1 MTLAHSAGPV
11 AGRLSPEAVR
21 SASFPRRR
29 RGYDEQEVMSFL
41 DMLAGQIQAGNVE
54 RASMRAEVA
63 QLREEIARLNEV
75 RQQEAEQRAEPE
87 GGTRIEISVHAVSLL
102 SQAQQAADTAVAEA
116 EQYSRDLV
124 TAART
129 QYQEILQRAQEAA
142 SNAVQQLPVATPM
155 QAEAV
160 AAQGYSVPVQ
170 EIEYVRTF
178 AQVAQ
183 VQLRSVLDAL
193 AKEVD
198 RLGQLPQLDNRP
210 TSLDLAQWQGGSVPN
225 PRAGQ

>member
-1 MTLAHSAGPV
+1 MTIAQNSAGPL

-29 RGYDEQEVMSFL
+29 RGYDEEEVTSFL
-41 DMLAGQIQAGNVE
+41 EMLAGQIQAGNVE
-54 RASMRAEVA
+54 RASMRAELS
-63 QLREEIARLNEV
+63 QLREEVARLNEAS
-75 RQQEAEQRAEPE
+75 QQQAAEPE
-87 GGTRIEISVHAVSLL
+87 SGTRVEISVHAVSLL

-142 SNAVQQLPVATPM
+142 STAVEQLPVATPM

-160 AAQGYSVPVQ
+160 AAQGYSIPVQ

-193 AKEVD
+193 TKEVD
-198 RLGQLPQLDNRP
+198 RLGDLPQLDNRP
-210 TSLDLAQWQGGSVPN
+210 NSMDLAQWHQGGVPN

>member
-1 MTLAHSAGPV
+1 
-11 AGRLSPEAVR
+11 VR

-29 RGYDEQEVMSFL
+29 RGFDEEEVTSFL
-41 DMLAGQIQAGNVE
+41 DVVAGQIQAGNVE
-54 RASMRAEVA
+54 RASMRAELT
-63 QLREEIARLNEV
+63 QLRDEVARLNEA
-75 RQQEAEQRAEPE
+75 RQQQAQQQPVEPE
-87 GGTRIEISVHAVSLL
+87 VSARVEISVHAVSLL
-102 SQAQQAADTAVAEA
+102 SQAQQAADSAVAEA

-142 SNAVQQLPVATPM
+142 TNAVQQLPVAVEP
-155 QAEAV
+155 EGV
-160 AAQGYSVPVQ
+160 AQGYSIPVQ

-193 AKEVD
+193 TKEVD

-210 TSLDLAQWQGGSVPN
+210 ASLDLTEWHQTGVPN
-225 PRAGQ
+225 PRNGQ

>member
-1 MTLAHSAGPV
+1 VTLAQGSAGPV

-29 RGYDEQEVMSFL
+29 RGYDEEEVSSFL

-54 RASMRAEVA
+54 RASMRAEIA
-63 QLREEIARLNEV
+63 QLREEVVRLNEA
-75 RQQEAEQRAEPE
+75 RQQKQAEEP
-87 GGTRIEISVHAVSLL
+87 GTGTRIEISVHAVSLL

-129 QYQEILQRAQEAA
+129 QYQEILQRAQEVA
-142 SNAVQQLPVATPM
+142 SDAVQQLPVAATVQQP
-155 QAEAV
+155 EAI
-160 AAQGYSVPVQ
+160 AAQGYSIPVQ

-193 AKEVD
+193 TKEVD

-210 TSLDLAQWQGGSVPN
+210 TSLDLAQWQGGVPN